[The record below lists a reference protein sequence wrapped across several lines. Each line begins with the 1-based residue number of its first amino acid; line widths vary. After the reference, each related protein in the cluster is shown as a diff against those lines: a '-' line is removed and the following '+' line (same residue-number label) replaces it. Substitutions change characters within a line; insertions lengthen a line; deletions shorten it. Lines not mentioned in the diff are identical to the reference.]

1 MDPMDILRSG
11 AGFTWP
17 DLIEIKDIFS
27 LFDITNNRYK
37 YVLF

>member
-1 MDPMDILRSG
+1 MDPIDMLWSG